1 MCKIVLYT
9 LHMYTA
15 AVDVK
20 EFLVLNQKTKDRKKL
35 EIYVGKVRVRKEPFN
50 FLLNMDV

>member
-35 EIYVGKVRVRKEPFN
+35 DIYVRFRKGPFN
-50 FLLNMDV
+50 FLFNMDV